1 MSLLKTLTS
10 FVFLFILLDSMQ
22 LSHVQANT
30 VTDND
35 PDNFFYH
42 VIIENNLFRPLG
54 WRPKK
59 ALFPYQLIG
68 TIVYTGGKQKAT
80 AIIQETTAQK
90 KIHFVHIGDILG
102 DTTVLEIQSKK
113 VTLDKSG
120 EKLNLNITPQ
130 YLNLP
135 HIVRKPAATH
145 ANIDEKLSKT
155 VKKPLNQVI
164 KLTDLPKIH
173 WKGRTV
179 YWNPSDFSREEI
191 EQKLRDQDF

>member
-1 MSLLKTLTS
+1 VETQESL
-10 FVFLFILLDSMQ
+10 IP
-22 LSHVQANT
+22 LSTYRDYYLH
-30 VTDND
+30 
-35 PDNFFYH
+35 
-42 VIIENNLFRPLG
+42 R
-54 WRPKK
+54 RKPKK
-59 ALFPYQLIG
+59 VSFPYQLIG
-68 TIVYTGGKQKAT
+68 TIIYTGGKRKAT

-90 KIHFVHIGDILG
+90 KNHFVHIGDTLG

-120 EKLNLNITPQ
+120 EKINLNITQQ

-173 WKGRTV
+173 WKGKTV

-191 EQKLRDQDF
+191 EEKLRDQDF